1 MTFNHNNEGITIN
14 YKNKNIILNDLAVAE
29 GLLTDDE
36 LLKYSEIILKFDQR
50 LGKIST
56 VELKPSDLKIGVTK
70 ELKDIHNPLP
80 FYKYISKKDYETF
93 YSKGHFQLGTSKY
106 YRDIERKESKDG
118 FEGYNISVLQV
129 NNSHIPI
136 TLFRCNN
143 YLILCGSSVKSAE
156 YMYDKFGEVEME
168 IQDSELFAKNIAKS
182 IGALNYTIANVEY
195 NNAKIAK
202 SKHIN
207 IEQFSPQDFI
217 HKEEII
223 ELILSTS
230 LYPSLYVK
238 PKMFQQENELR
249 IVFEMPNDYPTCYN
263 FQDETL
269 LNHINFNL

>member
-93 YSKGHFQLGTSKY
+93 YSKGHFQLCTSKY

-249 IVFEMPNDYPTCYN
+249 IVFEIPNDYPTCYN
-263 FQDETL
+263 FQDVTL